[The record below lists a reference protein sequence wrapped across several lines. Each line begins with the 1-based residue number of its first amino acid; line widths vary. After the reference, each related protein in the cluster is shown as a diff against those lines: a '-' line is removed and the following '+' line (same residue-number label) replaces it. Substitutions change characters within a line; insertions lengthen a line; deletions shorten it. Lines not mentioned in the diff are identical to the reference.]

1 MVQNLTGDIV
11 VLWVVLFVDARLSWI
26 QSDDKLQ
33 WSRLLV
39 LLLSSESHR

>member
-26 QSDDKLQ
+26 QSDDKLH
-33 WSRLLV
+33 WSQLLV
-39 LLLSSESHR
+39 LLPSNESHR